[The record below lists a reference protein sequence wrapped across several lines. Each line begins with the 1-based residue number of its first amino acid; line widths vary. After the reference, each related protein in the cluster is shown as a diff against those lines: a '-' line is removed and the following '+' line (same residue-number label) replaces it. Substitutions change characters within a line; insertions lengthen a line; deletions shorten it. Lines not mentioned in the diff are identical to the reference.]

1 METITLTGNDLTIE
15 DLVRIARDRVQV
27 RCCENALERVRG
39 CRQGIEGAAGGN
51 NPIYGVNTG
60 FGAHRDI
67 SADDPE
73 QLQRNILLS
82 HSVGVGE
89 NTNPNDLANYY
100 PAEVIRAVLAIRINT
115 FLKGHSGVR
124 KELVEFLVKALNQG
138 IIPLVPLRGSVGASG
153 DLCPLAHLFATLL
166 LGQGRYYIDDGAKQ
180 PKIINA
186 SELGNDK
193 SGLKLPDPPLASKE
207 GLALTNGS
215 TFSAAMLALAVYD
228 AEHLADVADM
238 AAALSLEAL
247 CGFSAAFDEKVH
259 TARPF
264 AGQQRSAENIRRLT
278 KDSQLIDT
286 TQDDVQD
293 AYSLRCAP
301 QVHGATRDAIA
312 YARGVVEI
320 EINSA
325 TDNPLFFNEDSQ
337 WKSYS
342 GGNFHGQPLALAA
355 DFLAIALA
363 ELANISE
370 RRIQML
376 LDKNHNRGLK
386 SNLAR
391 KPGVESGFMIA
402 QYTAAS
408 LVSEN
413 KVLAHPASV
422 DSIPTSANF
431 EDHVSMSTIAARKL
445 RTVLANVSSVLAI
458 ELMVAAQAVEDRVEL
473 KQGKATTPSGKGE
486 THPATDA
493 PTPLGEGET
502 HSATDAQNYDK
513 STYDTLGARTQEVY
527 KKVREKVS
535 RLKGDRPLDEDIR
548 KIRCLIESRE
558 LLESE
563 KLKEILSSPREG

>member
-1 METITLTGNDLTIE
+1 METITLHGENLSIE
-15 DLVRIARDRVQV
+15 DLVCIARNCAQQVECSNNALDRVSD
-27 RCCENALERVRG
+27 
-39 CRQGIEGAAGGN
+39 CRKGIEQATKRKT
-51 NPIYGVNTG
+51 IYGVNTG
-60 FGAHRDI
+60 FGVHRNI
-67 SADDPE
+67 RIRSNQLR
-73 QLQRNILLS
+73 QLQENILLS

-89 NTNPNDLANYY
+89 NTNPDDLANYY
-100 PAEVIRAVLAIRINT
+100 SAEVIRAVLAIRINT

-124 KELVEFLVKALNQG
+124 KELVEFLVRALNAG
-138 IIPLVPLRGSVGASG
+138 IVPLVPLRGSVGASG

-166 LGQGRYYIDDGAKQ
+166 LKKGRYYQCNGSSQQIEIKEAKQ
-180 PKIINA
+180 L
-186 SELGNDK
+186 ELQ
-193 SGLKLPDPPLASKE
+193 LPDPPLDSKE

-228 AEHLADVADM
+228 AEHLADIADM

-247 CGFSAAFDEKVH
+247 RGFMEAFDEQVH
-259 TARPF
+259 KARPF
-264 AGQQRSAENIRRLT
+264 KGQQQSAKNIRRLT
-278 KDSQLIDT
+278 EKSQLIGT
-286 TQDDVQD
+286 FEGGVQD

-312 YARGVVEI
+312 YARKVVEI

-325 TDNPLFFNEDSQ
+325 TDNPLFFREENGE

-376 LDKNHNRGLK
+376 LDKNHNRGLE

-391 KPGVESGFMIA
+391 DPGLESGFMIA

-458 ELMVAAQAVEDRVEL
+458 ELMVAAQAVEDRAMRVKKVKPEPKL
-473 KQGKATTPSGKGE
+473 PE
-486 THPATDA
+486 DFLDDV
-493 PTPLGEGET
+493 LGEGT
-502 HSATDAQNYDK
+502 KQ
-513 STYDTLGARTQEVY
+513 VY
-527 KKVREKVS
+527 KEVRDKVN
-535 RLKGDRPLDEDIR
+535 RLKGDAPLDEDILEIR
-548 KIRCLIESRE
+548 KLIESR
-558 LLESE
+558 
-563 KLKEILSSPREG
+563 KLGGILSSSLSEG

>member
-1 METITLTGNDLTIE
+1 MGTITLNGKNLSIE
-15 DLVRIARDRVQV
+15 KLVRIARNGAPVK
-27 RCCENALERVRG
+27 CS
-39 CRQGIEGAAGGN
+39 EGALKRVSDCREGIVQATGGGEKK
-51 NPIYGVNTG
+51 IYGVNTG
-60 FGAHRDI
+60 FGVHRNIPID
-67 SADDPE
+67 SDQLE
-73 QLQRNILLS
+73 QLQENILLS

-89 NTNPNDLANYY
+89 NTNPDDLANYY
-100 PAEVIRAVLAIRINT
+100 SAEVIRAVLAIRINT

-124 KELVEFLVKALNQG
+124 KELVEFLVEALNAG
-138 IIPLVPLRGSVGASG
+138 IVPLVPLRGSVGASG

-166 LGQGRYYIDDGAKQ
+166 LKKGRYYQCNGSSQQIEIKEAKQ
-180 PKIINA
+180 L
-186 SELGNDK
+186 ELE
-193 SGLKLPDPPLASKE
+193 LQLPNPPLASKE

-228 AEHLADVADM
+228 AEHLADIADM

-247 CGFSAAFDEKVH
+247 RGFMEAFDEQVH
-259 TARPF
+259 EARRF
-264 AGQQRSAENIRRLT
+264 KGQQRSAENIRRLT
-278 KDSQLIDT
+278 ENSQLIGT
-286 TQDDVQD
+286 FTEDVQD

-312 YARGVVEI
+312 YAREVVEI

-325 TDNPLFFNEDSQ
+325 TDNPLFFREENGQ

-363 ELANISE
+363 GLANISE

-386 SNLAR
+386 SNLA
-391 KPGVESGFMIA
+391 KNPGVESGFMIA

-422 DSIPTSANF
+422 DSIPTCANF

-458 ELMVAAQAVEDRVEL
+458 ELMVAAQAVEDR
-473 KQGKATTPSGKGE
+473 AE
-486 THPATDA
+486 TVSKPATDV
-493 PTPLGEGET
+493 LGEGT
-502 HSATDAQNYDK
+502 KQ
-513 STYDTLGARTQEVY
+513 VY
-527 KKVREKVS
+527 KEVRDKVK
-535 RLKGDRPLDEDIR
+535 RLEGDAPLDEDILEIR
-548 KIRCLIESRE
+548 KLIESR
-558 LLESE
+558 
-563 KLKEILSSPREG
+563 KLGGILSSSLSEG